1 MLGRRLLRE
10 LQACGESLP
19 KSSNQLTFAGNH
31 QRICGFPSN
40 LTKDSRNCYVPSVY
54 CGLPPAFG
62 RGIFGGSCAVKLS
75 KNTDGQPPVRCFS
88 RDARA
93 AAAAEAPASPVRLPR
108 PGLVRASAQAALF
121 EYLHSTRGME
131 FTLAEHMS
139 KNAPVFLAGLL
150 GKVDTRGGGDV
161 RCSVSRYIQYH
172 PINEF
177 EPLFE
182 SIGLSPSELKKFLP
196 SDLIY
201 LSDAVDLLDNYKV
214 LCDYGVQRTKI
225 GKVYK
230 EAKEVF
236 GYGHGVLFSKLQQYE
251 QLGLSKSTMA
261 KLVVCC
267 PKLLIG
273 EANLEFLQVFDK
285 LKSFGIMLALFR
297 GGLSDK
303 SMHNWSRTLRML
315 EFLEMMGSNNKAL
328 LVRLIKEHP
337 RFVFGESGKRLYL
350 LVSLLCKFGIQINSM
365 LKLFVQCPWV
375 LNVDFPKNLQKS
387 VSFLAN
393 IGMEAF
399 DITRVVSSCPEILGA
414 SSCQRV
420 SAVLSSTDMSAERLC
435 DIIKDDPMQFG
446 NLVSKK
452 KFAAVKKIDSFYLE
466 EKAEFLL
473 KIGFVE
479 NSDDMSKAM
488 SQFRGRGDQLQD
500 RLDCLVDA
508 GLDYENACS
517 IIKVAPQILN
527 MSVDMIK
534 KKMSYLLNDLG
545 YTLEYF
551 VAFPMILGYS
561 LEKMK
566 LRFTMYKWLTE
577 NGIKIQPTSKNK
589 VNKSMVA
596 LSTIMARSDVMFVN
610 QYVILHP
617 GGLDQWE
624 RLKNRATNIQ

>member
-1 MLGRRLLRE
+1 MLRRRLLRE
-10 LQACGESLP
+10 LQACAESLP
-19 KSSNQLTFAGNH
+19 KSSNQLALA
-31 QRICGFPSN
+31 RIRGFPSN
-40 LTKDSRNCYVPSVY
+40 LTKDLHTCSNPPIY
-54 CGLPPAFG
+54 CVFLPAFR
-62 RGIFGGSCAVKLS
+62 RGIFGASSSCAVKLF
-75 KNTDGQPPVRCFS
+75 KNSDAQPPARCIS
-88 RDARA
+88 GDACA
-93 AAAAEAPASPVRLPR
+93 AAAVEAPSSPMRLPR

-139 KNAPVFLAGLL
+139 KNSPVFLAGLL
-150 GKVDTRGGGDV
+150 GNVDTGGGVDV
-161 RCSVSRYIQYH
+161 RCSVSRFLQYQ

-177 EPLFE
+177 EPFLE
-182 SIGLSPSELKKFLP
+182 SIGLSSSELRKFLP

-201 LSDAVDLLDNYKV
+201 LNDAVDLLENYKV

-225 GKVYK
+225 GNVYK
-230 EAKEVF
+230 EANEVF
-236 GYGHGVLFSKLQQYE
+236 GYGRGMLYLKLQQYE
-251 QLGLSKSTMA
+251 QLGLSKTTIA

-285 LKSFGIMLALFR
+285 LKAFGIMLVLFR

-315 EFLEMMGSNNKAL
+315 EFLEMTGSNNKAL

-337 RFVFGESGKRLYL
+337 RFVFGQSGKRLYL
-350 LVSLLCKFGIQINSM
+350 LVSLLCKFGIRIDTM
-365 LKLFVQCPWV
+365 LQLFMQCPWI
-375 LNVDFPKNLQKS
+375 LNLDFPKNLRKS
-387 VSFLAN
+387 VKFLSH

-399 DITRVVSSCPEILGA
+399 DITRVVSTCPEILGA
-414 SSCQRV
+414 SSCQSV
-420 SAVLSSTDMSAERLC
+420 ADVLSTMNMSAERLC
-435 DIIKDDPMQFG
+435 DILKDDPMQFG

-452 KFAAVKKIDSFYLE
+452 KFPAVTKMDSFYLG

-473 KIGFVE
+473 KIGFIE

-488 SQFRGRGDQLQD
+488 SQFRGRSDKLQE

-527 MSVDMIK
+527 MSVVMIK
-534 KKMSYLLNDLG
+534 KKLSYLLNDLG

-577 NGIKIQPTSKNK
+577 NGVKIQPTSKNK

-596 LSTIMARSDVMFVN
+596 LSTIMARSDVRFVN
-610 QYVILHP
+610 QYVNLHP

-624 RLKNRATNIQ
+624 RLKNHVRSIQ